1 MNTIDSHTKISKI
14 LQENKAAIEAIAS
27 LAKPLEK
34 LRNPLMR
41 KIMASRVTIAEAAK
55 MGGCT
60 IDDFKKALQ
69 PLGFVFEESTTDA
82 LANNSAVEK
91 PQWLIHTPIEQI
103 HFFDVRPMLQS
114 GNDPLKEIMQRLK
127 GMAPQSIL
135 CIINSF
141 IPVPLIRLLEKD
153 QALSFTETISDTEYR
168 TYFLKVDK
176 QKDVAVAQ
184 QDFVIMEDT
193 DSFQQIINKYTAHRI
208 VTIDVRSIPM
218 PGPMEAILSQLE
230 QLKNDE
236 ILLVH
241 HKRIPVY
248 LLESLADQSWIVHIH
263 SISDTEVNM
272 LIHKK

>member
-1 MNTIDSHTKISKI
+1 MNTINSHTKISKI

-27 LAKPLEK
+27 LAKPLKK

-55 MGGCT
+55 MSGCT
-60 IDDFKKALQ
+60 VDDFKTALQ
-69 PLGFVFEESTTDA
+69 PLGFVFEELTSDIE
-82 LANNSAVEK
+82 ANNSVFEK
-91 PQWLIHTPIEQI
+91 PQWLINASIENI
-103 HFFDVRPMLQS
+103 HFFDVRPMLLS

-127 GMAPQSIL
+127 SIAPQNIL

-141 IPVPLIRLLEKD
+141 IPVPLIRLLEND
-153 QALSFTETISDTEYR
+153 QALSFTEIISDTEYR

-176 QKDVAVAQ
+176 QKDVAVVQ
-184 QDFVIMEDT
+184 QDFVIMEDS
-193 DSFQQIINKYTAHRI
+193 DSFQQIINKYRAYRF
-208 VTIDVRSIPM
+208 VTMDVRSIPM

-236 ILLVH
+236 ILLIH
-241 HKRIPVY
+241 HKRIPLY
-248 LLESLADQSWIVHIH
+248 LLESLANQSWIVHIH
-263 SISDTEVNM
+263 CISDTEVNM

>member
-14 LQENKAAIEAIAS
+14 LQENKAAIQVIAS

-60 IDDFKKALQ
+60 IDDFKNALQ
-69 PLGFVFEESTTDA
+69 PLGFVFEESTTDV
-82 LANNSAVEK
+82 LVNNSTVEK

-103 HFFDVRPMLQS
+103 HFFDVRPMLES
-114 GNDPLKEIMQRLK
+114 GNDPLKEIVQRLK
-127 GMAPQSIL
+127 GMAPQCIL

-153 QALSFTETISDTEYR
+153 QALSFTETISDTEYH
-168 TYFLKVDK
+168 TYFLMVDK
-176 QKDVAVAQ
+176 QKDVAATQ
-184 QDFVIMEDT
+184 QEFVFIEDNH
-193 DSFQQIINKYTAHRI
+193 SFEQIINKYNTNKI
-208 VTIDVRSIPM
+208 VTIDVRLIPM

-230 QLKNDE
+230 QLKYDE

-248 LLESLADQSWIVHIH
+248 LLESLANQSWIVHIH

>member
-1 MNTIDSHTKISKI
+1 M
-14 LQENKAAIEAIAS
+14 
-27 LAKPLEK
+27 
-34 LRNPLMR
+34 
-41 KIMASRVTIAEAAK
+41 
-55 MGGCT
+55 
-60 IDDFKKALQ
+60 Q

-82 LANNSAVEK
+82 LANNSVVEK

-114 GNDPLKEIMQRLK
+114 GNDPLKEIIQRLK
-127 GMAPQSIL
+127 GMAPQGIL

-176 QKDVAVAQ
+176 QKDVAAAQ

-193 DSFQQIINKYTAHRI
+193 DSFQQIINKYTAHKI

-263 SISDTEVNM
+263 SISDTAVNM